1 MRLRSTLVPFLL
13 LLPALQQPPQ
23 PPQPPQ
29 PSQKT
34 IRQHHEAAEARRR
47 AGDFAGAEAEYAAI
61 LAEGYGKRGRVYAR
75 GLRYSDAAAALEAA
89 TGFRPDS
96 AELLVDLSIA
106 QFDAGE
112 FTKAAASASRAAAL
126 DQRAAGARHMLGK
139 ARFMLG
145 EFDAAAA
152 ALEEALRL
160 APRDYDVAY
169 TLGLAHLK
177 RKRLADARVIYER
190 MLAQLGDRPQLRII
204 FGRAY
209 RETGFLPEAVEEFKR
224 AVALDPRT
232 PRAHY
237 YLGLTY
243 LLKDGADRL
252 DDAAAEFKIELASNP
267 EEYFA
272 NYYLGVIYAMQ
283 RKWDEAAALLRKAA
297 AREPDNPDP
306 YFHLGQALQGLERH
320 AEAVEVLKKSIALT
334 RDLSHNEYQVT
345 TAHYRLGQSLLKL
358 GRQEEGEREL
368 QLSSELKS
376 RSLARDKE
384 RAEAYLSP
392 DSLKESPSKFPEFA
406 AGIVADAAAPGER
419 ERAEL
424 AGGASY
430 YEQVVAAAHNA
441 VGLLRA
447 EREDF
452 RGAAAQFAL
461 ASKWDPK
468 LEGVDY
474 NWGLAAYRAELYKEA
489 VAPLERELAA
499 RPSNQQ
505 ARQLLGMSYFV
516 TENYARASEL
526 LARVAAE
533 RPDNVAVNYTL
544 ALALAKQGRKDE
556 VARVMERML
565 AAGGN
570 SPQLHI
576 VLGQAYY
583 EQGETEKALE
593 ELRAALAL
601 DARTPLAHYYAGLI
615 HLKGG
620 KFEEA
625 AREFEAELALN
636 PSDLQAKYHLGFVLL
651 ARQDAARGTAVMRE
665 VVAARPDFA
674 DARYELGKALLQ
686 QGDVKGAVEN
696 LEAAARLAPDKSH
709 VRYQLGRALLAAG
722 RKAEGDGQLEVYRQ
736 LKEKERAQ
744 TAP

>member
-1 MRLRSTLVPFLL
+1 MRLRSTLVPLLL
-13 LLPALQQPPQ
+13 LLPALQTTPPQ
-23 PPQPPQ
+23 PQP
-29 PSQKT
+29 KT

-47 AGDFAGAEAEYAAI
+47 AGDYEGAEAEYAAI
-61 LAEGYGKRGRVYAR
+61 LAEGYGKLGRVYAR
-75 GLRYSDAAAALEAA
+75 GLRYADAAAALEAA
-89 TGFRPDS
+89 NGFRPDS
-96 AELLVDLSIA
+96 ADLLVDLSIA
-106 QFDAGE
+106 YFDAGE
-112 FTKAAASASRAAAL
+112 FAKAADSAARAAKL
-126 DQRAAGARHMLGK
+126 DPRAAGARHMLGK

-145 EFDAAAA
+145 DFDAAAA

-160 APRDYDVAY
+160 TPKDYDVAY

-177 RKRLADARVIYER
+177 RKRFEPAKEIYTA
-190 MLAQLGDRPQLRII
+190 MLVQLGDRPQLRIV

-243 LLKDGADRL
+243 LLKDGAERL

-272 NYYLGVIYAMQ
+272 NYYLGVIYVIQ
-283 RKWDEAAALLRKAA
+283 RKWNEALPLLRKAA
-297 AREPDNPDP
+297 AREPENPDP
-306 YFHLGQALQGLERH
+306 YFHLGQAYQGLEKH
-320 AEAVEVLKKSIALT
+320 AEAVEVLKKSVALT
-334 RDLSHNEYQVT
+334 KDLSHNEYQVT

-358 GRQEEGEREL
+358 GRQEEGEKEL
-368 QLSSELKS
+368 QLAAELKS
-376 RSLARDKE
+376 KSLARDKE

-392 DSLKESPSKFPEFA
+392 ESLKESPSKFPELA
-406 AGIVADAAAPGER
+406 VGVVADASVPGER
-419 ERAEL
+419 ERGEL
-424 AGGASY
+424 AGAESY
-430 YEQVVAAAHNA
+430 YAQVIAAAHNA

-447 EREDF
+447 DRKDF

-461 ASKWDPK
+461 ASKWDSK
-468 LEGVDY
+468 LDGVDY
-474 NWGLAAYRAELYKEA
+474 NWGLAAYSAELYKEA

-499 RPSNQQ
+499 RPANLQ
-505 ARQLLGMSYFV
+505 AKQLLGMSYFV
-516 TENYARASEL
+516 IENYARASEL
-526 LARVAAE
+526 LSEVAAAH
-533 RPDNVAVNYTL
+533 PDNVGVNYTL
-544 ALALAKQGRKDE
+544 SLSLAKQGRKDE
-556 VARVMERML
+556 AQKIIERMI

-570 SPQLHI
+570 SPQLRI

-625 AREFEAELALN
+625 AREFEAELSLN

-651 ARQDAARGTAVMRE
+651 ARQDAARGTGVMRE

-722 RKAEGDGQLEVYRQ
+722 RKAEGDSQLEVYRQ

-744 TAP
+744 SAP